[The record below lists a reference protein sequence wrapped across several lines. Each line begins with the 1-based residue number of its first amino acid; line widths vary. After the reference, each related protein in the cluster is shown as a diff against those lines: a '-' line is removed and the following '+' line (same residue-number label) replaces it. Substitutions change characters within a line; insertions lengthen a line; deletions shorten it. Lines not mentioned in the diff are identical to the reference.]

1 MKRKTKN
8 NIYKLI
14 IIVVIII
21 GAIFSK
27 DYLNY
32 DKNDEAINNLNS
44 KSSVT
49 TSEENPLINVDGNLQ
64 IHFIDVGQA
73 DSILIKQD
81 NNYMLIDGGNNEDG
95 DMLVKYLKEQ
105 GVEKL
110 DYIIATHPHEDH
122 IGGLD
127 DVLNEFDTD
136 LVLMPDKITTT
147 KTFED
152 FLLAIKNRQDIKNKN
167 GENVT
172 LKKVPKLEEKYNL
185 GNASFVIY
193 APNSSSYDELNNYS
207 IVIKLSFGNNTFLFT
222 GDAEKLSEK
231 EMLDKNYDLKADVLK
246 IGHHGSSTSTS
257 DEFLE
262 AVSPKYAV
270 LSVGEDNSYNLPK
283 KTVMDK
289 FKNNNIP
296 VYRTDEQGTI
306 ILNSDGTNITFNKE
320 AGTYSYMK

>member
-207 IVIKLSFGNNTFLFT
+207 IVIKLSFGNNAFLFT

-289 FKNNNIP
+289 FENNNIP

>member
-64 IHFIDVGQA
+64 IHFIYVGQA

-81 NNYMLIDGGNNEDG
+81 NNYMLIDGGNNEDR

-270 LSVGEDNSYNLPK
+270 LSVGEDNLYNLPK

>member
-152 FLLAIKNRQDIKNKN
+152 FLLAIKNRQDTKNKN

-207 IVIKLSFGNNTFLFT
+207 IVIKLSFGNNAFLFT

-231 EMLDKNYDLKADVLK
+231 EMLDKNYD
-246 IGHHGSSTSTS
+246 
-257 DEFLE
+257 
-262 AVSPKYAV
+262 
-270 LSVGEDNSYNLPK
+270 
-283 KTVMDK
+283 
-289 FKNNNIP
+289 
-296 VYRTDEQGTI
+296 
-306 ILNSDGTNITFNKE
+306 
-320 AGTYSYMK
+320 

>member
-207 IVIKLSFGNNTFLFT
+207 IVIKLSFGNNAFLFT

-296 VYRTDEQGTI
+296 VYRTDEQGAI

>member
-152 FLLAIKNRQDIKNKN
+152 FLLAIKNRQDVKNKN

-207 IVIKLSFGNNTFLFT
+207 IVIKLSFGNNAFLFT

-320 AGTYSYMK
+320 AGTYSYKK

>member
-32 DKNDEAINNLNS
+32 DKNDEATNNLNS

-152 FLLAIKNRQDIKNKN
+152 FLLAIKNRQDVKNKN

>member
-32 DKNDEAINNLNS
+32 DKNDEATNNLNS

-152 FLLAIKNRQDIKNKN
+152 F
-167 GENVT
+167 
-172 LKKVPKLEEKYNL
+172 
-185 GNASFVIY
+185 
-193 APNSSSYDELNNYS
+193 
-207 IVIKLSFGNNTFLFT
+207 
-222 GDAEKLSEK
+222 
-231 EMLDKNYDLKADVLK
+231 
-246 IGHHGSSTSTS
+246 
-257 DEFLE
+257 
-262 AVSPKYAV
+262 
-270 LSVGEDNSYNLPK
+270 
-283 KTVMDK
+283 
-289 FKNNNIP
+289 
-296 VYRTDEQGTI
+296 
-306 ILNSDGTNITFNKE
+306 
-320 AGTYSYMK
+320 

>member
-152 FLLAIKNRQDIKNKN
+152 FLLAIKNRQDTKNKN

>member
-32 DKNDEAINNLNS
+32 DKNDEATNNLNS

-152 FLLAIKNRQDIKNKN
+152 FLLAIKNRQDVKNKN

-193 APNSSSYDELNNYS
+193 APNSSSYDELNDYS
-207 IVIKLSFGNNTFLFT
+207 IVIKLSFGNNAFLFT

>member
-152 FLLAIKNRQDIKNKN
+152 FLLAIKNRQDVKNKN

-207 IVIKLSFGNNTFLFT
+207 IVIKLSFGNNAFLFT

>member
-32 DKNDEAINNLNS
+32 DKNDEATNNLNS

>member
-32 DKNDEAINNLNS
+32 DKNDEATNNLNS

-152 FLLAIKNRQDIKNKN
+152 FLLAIKNRQDVKNKN

-207 IVIKLSFGNNTFLFT
+207 IVIKLSFGNNAFLFT

-296 VYRTDEQGTI
+296 VYRTDEQGAI

>member
-193 APNSSSYDELNNYS
+193 APNSSSYDELNDYS
-207 IVIKLSFGNNTFLFT
+207 IVIKLSFGNNAFLFT

>member
-152 FLLAIKNRQDIKNKN
+152 FLLAIKNRQDTKNKN

-207 IVIKLSFGNNTFLFT
+207 IVIKLSFGNNAFLFT

>member
-152 FLLAIKNRQDIKNKN
+152 FLLAIKNRQDVKNKN

>member
-152 FLLAIKNRQDIKNKN
+152 FLLAIKNRQDVKNKN

-207 IVIKLSFGNNTFLFT
+207 IVIKLSFGNNAFLFT

-306 ILNSDGTNITFNKE
+306 ILNFDGTNITFNKE

>member
-32 DKNDEAINNLNS
+32 DKNDEATNNLNS

-207 IVIKLSFGNNTFLFT
+207 IVIKLSFGNNAFLFT

-296 VYRTDEQGTI
+296 VYRTDEQGAI

>member
-152 FLLAIKNRQDIKNKN
+152 FLLAIKNRQDTKNKN

-270 LSVGEDNSYNLPK
+270 LSVGEDNLYNLPK

>member
-32 DKNDEAINNLNS
+32 DKNDEATNNLNS

-207 IVIKLSFGNNTFLFT
+207 IVIKLSFGNNAFLFT